1 MAIAQD
7 LIAALEASPIGEAAR
22 SGGAIY
28 PVANLLHIIALTL
41 LIGGIGAV
49 DLRLLGFG
57 RALPLPA
64 LSRFLKPF
72 AVTGL
77 LLFFATGIFLFASD
91 GQSLIQ
97 SPIFLAKMAGLAL
110 GLANAA
116 AFNAIYT
123 TRLYEWDAAPPLP
136 GRLMAAGSLII
147 WLTVASLGRFI
158 AYA

>member
-1 MAIAQD
+1 M
-7 LIAALEASPIGEAAR
+7 
-22 SGGAIY
+22 Y

-64 LSRFLKPF
+64 LSRFLTPF

-116 AFNAIYT
+116 TFNAIYK
-123 TRLYEWDAAPPLP
+123 TRLYEWDAAPPLA

>member
-1 MAIAQD
+1 MALVQEIV
-7 LIAALEASPIGEAAR
+7 AAIEASPLGEAAR
-22 SGGAIY
+22 GGGAIY

-64 LSRFLKPF
+64 LSRFLTPF
-72 AVTGL
+72 AVAGL
-77 LLFFATGIFLFASD
+77 LLFFATGLFLFASD

-110 GLANAA
+110 GLANAL
-116 AFNAIYT
+116 AFNVIYKA
-123 TRLYEWDAAPPLP
+123 RLYEWDTAPPLA
-136 GRLMAAGSLII
+136 GRMMAAGSLLI

-158 AYA
+158 AYV

>member
-1 MAIAQD
+1 MTIVQEIVAAI
-7 LIAALEASPIGEAAR
+7 EGSPLGEVAR
-22 SGGAIY
+22 GGGALY

-64 LSRFLKPF
+64 LSRFLTPF
-72 AVTGL
+72 AVAGL
-77 LLFFATGIFLFASD
+77 LLFFATGLFLFASD

-97 SPIFLAKMAGLAL
+97 SPIFLAKMVGLAL
-110 GLANAA
+110 GLANAV
-116 AFNAIYT
+116 AFNAVYKS
-123 TRLYEWDAAPPLP
+123 RLYEWDAAPPLA
-136 GRLMAAGSLII
+136 GRLMAIGSLLI